1 MTLLQ
6 PFGRWCDSLL
16 NVLEC
21 GRLRRVRKRSFSPIQ
36 CGLEGLELRVLLAAV
51 VQFDVSSVLN
61 ADVVANKPANSP
73 VDTTQTPVDRNIGG
87 GDRSMLPQSAAD
99 ALKPASAP
107 DADGR
112 PDHGVF
118 SPAPFHPHP

>member
-21 GRLRRVRKRSFSPIQ
+21 GRLRRLRRRSFSPFRGGI
-36 CGLEGLELRVLLAAV
+36 EGLEQRALLAAV

-61 ADVVANKPANSP
+61 ADVVINKPAGSP
-73 VDTTQTPVDRNIGG
+73 IDTTRTSIEQNNNTGG
-87 GDRSMLPQSAAD
+87 GGLLPQAA
-99 ALKPASAP
+99 ATRLQPAF
-107 DADGR
+107 DK
-112 PDHGVF
+112 
-118 SPAPFHPHP
+118 